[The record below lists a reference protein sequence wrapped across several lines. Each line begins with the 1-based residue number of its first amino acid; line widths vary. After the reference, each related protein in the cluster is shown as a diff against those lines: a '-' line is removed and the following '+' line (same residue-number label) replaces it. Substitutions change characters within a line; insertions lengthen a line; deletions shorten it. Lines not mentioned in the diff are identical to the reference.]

1 MDLEVRTLATRLRRI
16 SQIVFFIAFVA
27 LLLRTKLFVSLG
39 ADRPPAIP
47 VNLFF
52 KVDPLAALVNL
63 LADHALYRGLAW
75 SLIILI
81 PTLFL
86 GAFSVAGSV
95 PWAA

>member
-1 MDLEVRTLATRLRRI
+1 MFAAVGLPQKMDLEVRTLATRLRRI

-39 ADRPPAIP
+39 AYSRPAIP

-63 LADHALYRGLAW
+63 LAHQNGFIVGLAR
-75 SLIILI
+75 LPHILI
-81 PTLFL
+81 LPC
-86 GAFSVAGSV
+86 
-95 PWAA
+95 